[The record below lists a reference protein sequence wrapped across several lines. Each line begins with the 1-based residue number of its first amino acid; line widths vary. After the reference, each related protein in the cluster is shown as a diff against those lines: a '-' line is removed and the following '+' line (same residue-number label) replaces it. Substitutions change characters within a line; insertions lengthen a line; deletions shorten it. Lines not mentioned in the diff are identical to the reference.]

1 VGFGPV
7 LGWLWAGFG
16 AGFNF
21 FKKQLIILD
30 LLGWFFHIQIQN
42 ISTKLINLN
51 TNSKYLYKKKIQIQI
66 TKYKSKTKTLQ
77 IQNIANLNTKNTNPK
92 HYKYKSTLYRLSSVS
107 PRNSFEILCIYCRTS
122 TNWFFLN
129 FQLPHVLQL

>member
-30 LLGWFFHIQIQN
+30 LLGWFFHIQIKN
-42 ISTKLINLN
+42 ISTKLTNLN
-51 TNSKYLYKKKIQIQI
+51 IYIKK
-66 TKYKSKTKTLQ
+66 KYKSK
-77 IQNIANLNTKNTNPK
+77 
-92 HYKYKSTLYRLSSVS
+92 
-107 PRNSFEILCIYCRTS
+107 
-122 TNWFFLN
+122 
-129 FQLPHVLQL
+129 